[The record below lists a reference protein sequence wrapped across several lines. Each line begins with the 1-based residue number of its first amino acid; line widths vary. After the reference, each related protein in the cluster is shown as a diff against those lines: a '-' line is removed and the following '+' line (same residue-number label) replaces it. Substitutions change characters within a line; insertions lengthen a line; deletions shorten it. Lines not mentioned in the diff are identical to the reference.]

1 VVVVVVGTA
10 VVVVGTAVVVVGATV
25 VVVVGTA
32 VVVVGATVVVVVGA
46 TVVVVGATVVVVVG
60 ATVVGAVDASFEA
73 HATRSRV
80 RRPPARSE
88 RREAIRP
95 FEPMACQRDNP
106 TRGARK
112 QCRRPS
118 TGGAGSCH
126 ER

>member
-1 VVVVVVGTA
+1 MVGVVVVVVGTA

-25 VVVVGTA
+25 VVVSTA
-32 VVVVGATVVVVVGA
+32 VVVVGATV
-46 TVVVVGATVVVVVG
+46 VVVVGATVVVVVG

>member
-1 VVVVVVGTA
+1 
-10 VVVVGTAVVVVGATV
+10 
-25 VVVVGTA
+25 
-32 VVVVGATVVVVVGA
+32 
-46 TVVVVGATVVVVVG
+46 VVGATVVVVVG

>member
-1 VVVVVVGTA
+1 VVGVA
-10 VVVVGTAVVVVGATV
+10 VVVVGTVVVVVGATV
-25 VVVVGTA
+25 VVVVG
-32 VVVVGATVVVVVGA
+32 V
-46 TVVVVGATVVVVVG
+46 VVVVVG

-112 QCRRPS
+112 QSRRPS

>member
-1 VVVVVVGTA
+1 
-10 VVVVGTAVVVVGATV
+10 
-25 VVVVGTA
+25 
-32 VVVVGATVVVVVGA
+32 VVGA
-46 TVVVVGATVVVVVG
+46 TVVVVGATVV
-60 ATVVGAVDASFEA
+60 GAVGDSFEA

-95 FEPMACQRDNP
+95 FEPMTCQRDNP